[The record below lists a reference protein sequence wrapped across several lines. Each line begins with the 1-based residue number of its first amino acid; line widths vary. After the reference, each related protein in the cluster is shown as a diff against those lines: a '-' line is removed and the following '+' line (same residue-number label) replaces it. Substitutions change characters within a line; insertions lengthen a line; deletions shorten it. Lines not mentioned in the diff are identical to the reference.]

1 MLYLVAYNV
10 TTQPGTRSACGET
23 IELLKCLPITQLLLY
38 LAEMHALLQLLVDA
52 LLIVLV
58 VGGYCAY
65 QSYRRRQNEYAR
77 VQLYEDA
84 DKPFCGASTPEVGG
98 WQGSVSTKCPP
109 CP

>member
-1 MLYLVAYNV
+1 M
-10 TTQPGTRSACGET
+10 
-23 IELLKCLPITQLLLY
+23 LLY